1 LQFPHRRGE
10 FALPD
15 GPALNAVHV
24 NRRDEDPSPIGA
36 RNSNGL
42 ALPESQ
48 MDVAS
53 IAARKRDDLGLGD
66 MAESG
71 GAMQGLL

>member
-1 LQFPHRRGE
+1 VQFPHRREE
-10 FALPD
+10 FSLPD

-36 RNSNGL
+36 RDGKGL

-48 MDVAS
+48 MDVAN

-66 MAESG
+66 MTGSG
-71 GAMQGLL
+71 GVPGVL